1 MFTVLVS
8 ALVFASGSYAWGDGL
23 AHPVTGTIAQA
34 NLNDNAL
41 AMVKNLLDS
50 SFDGTLS
57 GQNTQAANWADVWR
71 ETHRETASWHFVDMA
86 KNPPDGCGYLFS
98 TDCSE
103 RTCIIAAITNQ
114 TNVLLE
120 NGLAHFL
127 GDITQPLHNCK
138 RDVGG
143 NSDTVTYDGSSTN
156 FHHIHDTE
164 IPAQYATEQGYSS
177 TDYESV
183 ATYLMT
189 KYGGNQPSYTS
200 SEYIDLVS
208 TDDNGMLLGAIAM
221 ANDANSLDC
230 NKNAFWTLYD
240 ADPSQDFSTTY
251 YKATKDLLMEQVAKA
266 GYRMAAWMNAIAD
279 SCAGVSAT
287 TTFSKTKTTTT
298 AAAVAPSTST

>member
-34 NLNDNAL
+34 QQNLNDNAL

-86 KNPPDGCGYLFS
+86 KNPPD
-98 TDCSE
+98 
-103 RTCIIAAITNQ
+103 
-114 TNVLLE
+114 
-120 NGLAHFL
+120 GLAHFL

-208 TDDNGMLLGAIAM
+208 TDDNGMLLGAI
-221 ANDANSLDC
+221 
-230 NKNAFWTLYD
+230 
-240 ADPSQDFSTTY
+240 
-251 YKATKDLLMEQVAKA
+251 V
-266 GYRMAAWMNAIAD
+266 
-279 SCAGVSAT
+279 
-287 TTFSKTKTTTT
+287 
-298 AAAVAPSTST
+298 